1 MLWCIAMLLGLELE
15 SSALC
20 RLSTAD
26 IESIE
31 GRILC
36 QLSVVDLSNL
46 GCCCKYLKRIINSS
60 RFGHVWD
67 ELRKGVLRQPP
78 RSKLLR
84 WVGVVCHMEHCKPT
98 RVRYSGRKT
107 SAALSR
113 FIVLRAVCK
122 GVYVAESRPA
132 SLLSKL
138 QSERG
143 PVLGLRAAVLR
154 MGIKIIIELNNGL
167 IAYPI
172 AIVESSSKSGWAGEG
187 ILVEPG
193 RLKHNTRTFALA
205 STLRIPE
212 LPPDEVLGSVRVL
225 VTGNR
230 KEHELI
236 VFTSLESAKRVTTS
250 QDGYTVLGTHDAT
263 AGCTFSAALWEE
275 SLAFLYIHI
284 SHFTLW
290 SSVMYSLTE
299 SGSLLLP
306 TKEILLL
313 AVSLRTFCRPLWE
326 GISQEFTREEYFKG
340 SMTSVFPHPTGL
352 GGFPQSRRLQCG
364 PHLPFSYPTTLN
376 ATGKFNLCVL
386 LDCVLL
392 SGCGGICGDLCNITG
407 QPVVLS
413 PYSHRNMQF
422 GCSEVLEGQVYL
434 NKWGTLH
441 IELVAMGDRTNG
453 RDSEWFMASMVI
465 RQTPQY

>member
-1 MLWCIAMLLGLELE
+1 MSMLLGLELE
-15 SSALC
+15 SNALC

-138 QSERG
+138 QSVRG
-143 PVLGLRAAVLR
+143 PVLGLRAAALR
-154 MGIKIIIELNNGL
+154 MGIKIIIEVNNEL
-167 IAYPI
+167 ITYPI

-193 RLKHNTRTFALA
+193 RSKHNTRTFALA

-212 LPPDEVLGSVRVL
+212 LPPDVALQFVRVL
-225 VTGNR
+225 VTGN
-230 KEHELI
+230 
-236 VFTSLESAKRVTTS
+236 
-250 QDGYTVLGTHDAT
+250 
-263 AGCTFSAALWEE
+263 
-275 SLAFLYIHI
+275 
-284 SHFTLW
+284 
-290 SSVMYSLTE
+290 
-299 SGSLLLP
+299 
-306 TKEILLL
+306 
-313 AVSLRTFCRPLWE
+313 
-326 GISQEFTREEYFKG
+326 
-340 SMTSVFPHPTGL
+340 
-352 GGFPQSRRLQCG
+352 
-364 PHLPFSYPTTLN
+364 
-376 ATGKFNLCVL
+376 GK
-386 LDCVLL
+386 
-392 SGCGGICGDLCNITG
+392 
-407 QPVVLS
+407 
-413 PYSHRNMQF
+413 
-422 GCSEVLEGQVYL
+422 
-434 NKWGTLH
+434 
-441 IELVAMGDRTNG
+441 
-453 RDSEWFMASMVI
+453 
-465 RQTPQY
+465 